1 MGDPAFAGITDFGI
15 ADMFRRALRE
25 RSEAEHMNPVLHQAC
40 VYRAAAL
47 ERELAIRNARE
58 QARIDAEADAAAEA
72 VPMGHLADVDPTEV
86 SPCLLRIARRYD
98 AVIREWITANDTP
111 ASSANK
117 GETSA
122 WLARVRDAE
131 QALRAAVSGASG
143 PRSEAEMR
151 IDHVDGA
158 DMTRCPLEQSGGP
171 TAASIKRLEAWANS
185 SHDWDDEDMNTVNAL
200 IGRWRSRPAAESL
213 DAEAGSPQPSDVQ
226 VVELLDEVQRLRSER
241 LSAEDL
247 AALGALRADLIDA
260 WDSEGRTSR
269 RSGMPPGV
277 EVIDRLLAAH
287 GAKP

>member
-151 IDHVDGA
+151 
-158 DMTRCPLEQSGGP
+158 
-171 TAASIKRLEAWANS
+171 
-185 SHDWDDEDMNTVNAL
+185 
-200 IGRWRSRPAAESL
+200 
-213 DAEAGSPQPSDVQ
+213 
-226 VVELLDEVQRLRSER
+226 LRSER